1 MFSTCSKGIYFQ
13 IMMFPISSRR
23 FDLNMHC
30 LSTCSI
36 GINLKAFFH
45 NLTGTMFKAHL
56 LSTFSIGIDFQSTCS
71 FFRTG
76 SIFKAHRLS
85 TFSERIDVQTT
96 FSISCER
103 GQCSKHTFCRIFQ
116 RNWFSNRFFFRTGS
130 MFKAHLLSTF
140 SKGIDVQHS
149 WIHVSGKNM
158 QLNHSTLA
166 GIERCTFS
174 S

>member
-56 LSTFSIGIDFQSTCS
+56 LSRCSEGIDF
-71 FFRTG
+71 
-76 SIFKAHRLS
+76 
-85 TFSERIDVQTT
+85 QTT
-96 FSISCER
+96 FSISFER